1 MSAGCSLST
10 ARSAL
15 VVPGDATA
23 VGGQNHAPGL
33 AGLRRVGVPG
43 LRALGIEQ
51 SARRTEHAWT
61 CSTLSSGMASRAA
74 SAGLSSQVG
83 RAVMDRGWT
92 DPGAPAGG
100 KEARVRRQ
108 LGGGA
113 VVVDFHPQ
121 RDAGPLPRIAQ
132 GRDARMDLGVAQT
145 VHAAVEAQH
154 HDGGPAGGQG
164 RQGGRRVGPLAVR
177 GHVGGQ
183 HAPGPHQIGAVRHRG
198 SHGRRPAALPD
209 IGIVVQGRIGLAAS
223 RHEDAAQDDGNAAMR
238 RVGGAGTGEPRFAGG
253 MAWAAD
259 AASEMGAIAQSRDSS
274 AAGNPSRGMGIST
287 PPGRLPDVRE
297 SFSIPALAFL
307 TRS

>member
-1 MSAGCSLST
+1 MY
-10 ARSAL
+10 
-15 VVPGDATA
+15 
-23 VGGQNHAPGL
+23 
-33 AGLRRVGVPG
+33 
-43 LRALGIEQ
+43 
-51 SARRTEHAWT
+51 
-61 CSTLSSGMASRAA
+61 
-74 SAGLSSQVG
+74 
-83 RAVMDRGWT
+83 RGWT
-92 DPGAPAGG
+92 DQARPQAG

-113 VVVDFHPQ
+113 VVVDFHARQ

-154 HDGGPAGGQG
+154 HDGGPAGGGQG

-183 HAPGPHQIGAVRHRG
+183 HAPGPHQIGAVSHRG

-238 RVGGAGTGEPRFAGG
+238 RVGGRQVPANHVSQAGWHGRL
-253 MAWAAD
+253 MRLRRWARLRKAVIL
-259 AASEMGAIAQSRDSS
+259 APQAIAT
-274 AAGNPSRGMGIST
+274 RGMGIST

-297 SFSIPALAFL
+297 SFSIPAPRISDAFL
-307 TRS
+307 KCSWRAFHRRRLIFLQGRGK